1 MRFEVRYFGGCDKA
15 SGAAVGAKGQM
26 QSDLSEADFRTGVTL
41 QQAGRFAEA
50 AELYL
55 RVATS
60 RLTVNLAINLGACF
74 HEIGDRDRAIQ
85 YLDLAARERPREAR
99 IRRVLGAAYGE
110 AGRIEDAEAQL
121 RAALAIDPADGLAEM
136 ALSSLY
142 LSVGRYAEGWPL
154 LAARA
159 RLHPDVVP
167 AVDLGIPEWTGQPLS
182 GKSLLVWVEQG
193 FGDQIQMARFAG
205 SLKALGAARVTL
217 GCRPA
222 LAHLFTTL
230 AGADAVVPIAVG
242 AAASV
247 TPHDYWSRYFSLP
260 GALGVTLETL
270 PAEPY
275 LAAPADRRARWAG
288 FGAGARAGL
297 IWEAS
302 PTGFNAAN
310 KGLPRDQAQRLLDAG
325 AISLQPGD
333 TGAADFAD
341 TAAMIE
347 TLDLVISIDT
357 SVAHLAGAMG
367 KPCWTLTP
375 YVHCDWR
382 WLRDRAD
389 SPWYPS
395 LRLYRQTRGGDWSD
409 TVDRV
414 LADLAAAGLGSP

>member
-1 MRFEVRYFGGCDKA
+1 MHSDTLEAEFVK
-15 SGAAVGAKGQM
+15 AVG
-26 QSDLSEADFRTGVTL
+26 L

-50 AELYL
+50 AEIYL
-55 RVATS
+55 RVAAA
-60 RLTVNLAINLGACF
+60 RLTVNVAVNLGACF
-74 HEIGDRDRAIQ
+74 HEIGERERALQ
-85 YLDLAARERPREAR
+85 YLGLAVRERPNETKLRR
-99 IRRVLGAAYGE
+99 ILAAAYGE
-110 AGRIEDAEAQL
+110 AGLIDRAEEQL
-121 RAALAIDPADGLAEM
+121 RAALAIDPADGLAEI
-136 ALSSLY
+136 ALGGLY

-154 LAARA
+154 MAARA

-167 AVDLGIPEWTGQPLS
+167 PVSLGAPEWTGQALE
-182 GKSLLVWVEQG
+182 GKSMLVWVEQG
-193 FGDQIQMARFAG
+193 FGDQIQMARFARD
-205 SLKALGAARVTL
+205 LKGRGAARVTL

-222 LAHLFTTL
+222 LAHLFSTL
-230 AGADAVVPIAVG
+230 PGADAIVPIATG
-242 AAASV
+242 ATVAV
-247 TPHDYWSRYFSLP
+247 ETHDLWSRYFSLP

-270 PAEPY
+270 PAAPY

-288 FGAGARAGL
+288 FGGPARVGL
-297 IWEAS
+297 VWEAS

-310 KGLPRDQAQRLLDAG
+310 KGLPPDQAQRLLDAG
-325 AISLQPGD
+325 AVSLQPQD
-333 TGAADFAD
+333 SGAADFAD

-395 LRLYRQTRGGDWSD
+395 MRLYRQTRPRDWSE
-409 TVDRV
+409 TVDQV
-414 LADLAAAGLGSP
+414 LSDLGSAGLRAS